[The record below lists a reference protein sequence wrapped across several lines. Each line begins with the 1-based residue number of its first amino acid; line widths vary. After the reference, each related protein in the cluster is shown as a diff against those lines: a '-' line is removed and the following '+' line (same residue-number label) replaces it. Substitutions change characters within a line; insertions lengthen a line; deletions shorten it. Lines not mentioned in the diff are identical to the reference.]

1 MTKTFCDRCGKE
13 IIKSKYGWLT
23 HRTVCSTIRLCPSS
37 PDVGVTRDGDAYICP
52 DCEKSFERWFVKGE
66 NENG

>member
-13 IIKSKYGWLT
+13 IIKSKYGWLI
-23 HRTVCSTIRLCPSS
+23 HRIAYSTVRLCSS
-37 PDVGVTRDGDAYICP
+37 SSDVGTVRDKDAYICP
-52 DCEKSFERWFVKGE
+52 DCEKSFEEWFLKGE